1 MTNPTTLFHAV
12 ESLAEFVNAPQAIC
26 PRFGRI
32 SPPST
37 VEALGQERPEV
48 GHEVLLFAFDVFWI
62 QRVAR
67 FHQTQDRPLKS
78 RFGSTIHDGHRERP
92 RPRTLG
98 RLSRTLR

>member
-1 MTNPTTLFHAV
+1 
-12 ESLAEFVNAPQAIC
+12 
-26 PRFGRI
+26 
-32 SPPST
+32 
-37 VEALGQERPEV
+37 
-48 GHEVLLFAFDVFWI
+48 LLFAFDVFWI

-78 RFGSTIHDGHRERP
+78 RFGSTIHDRHRERP